1 MALELTSSAS
11 AGTNEFNKRISS
23 FSLTG
28 IDYISRQP
36 AAIATKYDCSVASAL
51 AIWSNKNR
59 KQAGASIDRLRGREP
74 MTTRRNFLKGAAAT
88 GIGFC
93 SCGMLDAARAQ
104 PGAPR
109 LPVKVGG
116 KHVKTIDVHA
126 HCYFHEAIDLMGD
139 DAAKVRPQVK
149 GAAEHFIVIEQR
161 LKAMDAMAIDMEIL
175 SINPFWY
182 GKDRDTAAA
191 IVKVQNEKLAELCAS
206 RPDRFGAFAS
216 LALQF
221 PDLAVQQLEAAVK
234 KQGLRGAAIGGS
246 VLGTDFSDE
255 KFHPVW
261 AKAEEL
267 GAVLFIHPQ
276 STPQLAQRFKGN
288 GWLSNTIGNPL
299 DTTIALQHLIFE
311 GTLDRFPGLKIIA
324 AHGGGY
330 LGSYAARDDH
340 ACFVSP
346 QNCNPNITLK
356 KKPSEYLSQ
365 LYFDAMVFTPEGLR
379 HLVAQVGASQIMLG
393 TDHPIPWEQHPV
405 DHVFATTTLSDKQ
418 KIAVLGGNAARL
430 FGLKDA

>member
-1 MALELTSSAS
+1 
-11 AGTNEFNKRISS
+11 
-23 FSLTG
+23 
-28 IDYISRQP
+28 
-36 AAIATKYDCSVASAL
+36 
-51 AIWSNKNR
+51 
-59 KQAGASIDRLRGREP
+59 
-74 MTTRRNFLKGAAAT
+74 MTTRRSFLKGATAT
-88 GIGFC
+88 GIAFC

-104 PGAPR
+104 PGEPR
-109 LPVKVGG
+109 LPVKVRG
-116 KHVKTIDVHA
+116 KRVMTVDAHA

-139 DAAKVRPQVK
+139 EADKVMPPVK
-149 GAAEHFIVIEQR
+149 GVPEHFIAIEQR
-161 LKAMDAMAIDMEIL
+161 LKEMDAMAIDMEVL

-206 RPDRFGAFAS
+206 RSDRFAAFAS
-216 LALQF
+216 LTLQF
-221 PDLAVQQLEAAVK
+221 PDLAIQQLETAVT
-234 KQGLRGAAIGGS
+234 QHGLRGAAIGGS
-246 VLGTDFSDE
+246 VMGTDFSDE

-261 AKAEEL
+261 AKAEQL

-276 STPQLAQRFKGN
+276 STPQLASRFKGN

-311 GTLDRFPGLKIIA
+311 GTLDRFPGLKVLA

-346 QNCNPNITLK
+346 QNCNPNIVLK
-356 KKPSEYLSQ
+356 KTPSEYLKQ

-379 HLVAQVGASQIMLG
+379 HLVAQVGASQIVLG

-405 DHVFATTTLSDKQ
+405 DHVFATTTLTDKQ
-418 KIAVLGGNAARL
+418 KAAILGGNAARL
-430 FGLKDA
+430 FGLKEA